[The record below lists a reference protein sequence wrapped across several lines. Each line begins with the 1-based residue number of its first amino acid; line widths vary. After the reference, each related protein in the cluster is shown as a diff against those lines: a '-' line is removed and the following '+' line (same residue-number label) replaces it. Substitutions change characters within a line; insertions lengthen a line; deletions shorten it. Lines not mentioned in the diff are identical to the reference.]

1 MEEKKIEKKK
11 PEVFS
16 LLIARREY
24 KKLLNPLESKYK
36 NYVRKIIGRKKSL
49 SELIR
54 QIDNYKEQKFFVID
68 LGAVREKDN
77 ELINALTSIKFSRR
91 DVRLIVFAPEA
102 KAGDELLKKLIYQGF
117 TNIIA
122 DSSDRVKDKWQQI
135 VYDLFACFSLTGLSP
150 QKWMPYLRAGS
161 LPAALFGGKTLQ
173 PSIPDYSKCRMV
185 VDFYGAGKR
194 VGTTSAALL
203 TSAYLARGN
212 AKIQF
217 VFESKKEFDAF
228 STFYDSSLRKYKDGA
243 EIGSIFFTFHGAEVE
258 NDCDFN
264 FIIRDK
270 GLIKSNADPD
280 SLTVLVG
287 GVGYS
292 DITYTYK
299 AQKELCE
306 KKSDYICMIS
316 FSDKKT
322 VRQHLLFTNYP
333 TPVFV
338 PFAVDVLKFP
348 DSGIE
353 EFNRAFGH
361 LAEADEDVHP
371 VSICN
376 EKDTIM
382 RDEELKQRDGVFEY
396 IS

>member
-24 KKLLNPLESKYK
+24 KKLLYPLESKYK
-36 NYVRKIIGRKKSL
+36 NHVRKIIGRKKSL

-102 KAGDELLKKLIYQGF
+102 KVGDELLKKLIYQGF

-135 VYDLFACFSLTGLSP
+135 ADDLFACFSLTGLSP
-150 QKWMPYLRAGS
+150 QKWKPYLRVGS
-161 LPAALFGGKTLQ
+161 LPAALFCGETSQ

-212 AKIQF
+212 AKVQF
-217 VFESKKEFDAF
+217 VFESKKEFGKF
-228 STFYDSSLRKYKDGA
+228 TVFYDKVSIKYVDGA
-243 EIGSIFFTFHGAEVE
+243 EIGNIFFTFHGAEAE

-270 GLIKSNADPD
+270 GVIKEDTNPD
-280 SLTVLVG
+280 TLTVLVG
-287 GVGYS
+287 GIGYN
-292 DITYTYK
+292 DIAYTYK
-299 AQKELCE
+299 SQNELYKQKKEH
-306 KKSDYICMIS
+306 ICMIS
-316 FSDKKT
+316 LSDSNSA
-322 VRQHLLFTNYP
+322 QLDLLFSNTP
-333 TPVFV
+333 PPVFV
-338 PFAVDVLKFP
+338 PFSSDMLKFP
-348 DSGIE
+348 DSGVE
-353 EFNRAFGH
+353 EFNRAFGY
-361 LAEADEDVHP
+361 LTEEDLEE
-371 VSICN
+371 
-376 EKDTIM
+376 EKS
-382 RDEELKQRDGVFEY
+382 K
-396 IS
+396 